1 MASSHSERVRLWW
14 WGEDEAPGLASW
26 VARAAQEHEVVAGVT
41 VETRLL
47 RHDQVI
53 PSLPAAAASGDT
65 PDLHFL
71 WNGIYHIEH
80 AWNGLLLPLE
90 DFFPPEQVAEMT
102 GGSQSRFRGGTYR
115 AAWYLIP
122 VMWVVN
128 RELLARA
135 GIDAPP
141 TLWDELIEACE
152 RLQAAKISPIVAGDG
167 EGDLSVWWLTHLLTQ
182 TFDLGTD
189 VAELALGKRSWSE
202 PRYDRAWRELHRFTQ
217 AGWIDHSYLPLTL
230 WEAFARFCQGEG
242 AFTLAS
248 GPMFVECRRRLG
260 DRVEMIT
267 APRIDTGSLAGR
279 PIVDSQGL
287 GIPAHA
293 SAPSA
298 GAGLLVA
305 LASPD
310 AGRSLH
316 DEVGLQTADAAPEP
330 TAPYVPNLLP
340 LPLHF
345 DVCAQVGQRIIA
357 GKLAPSAAGAEADR
371 GCGQWRSRNAD
382 QVPVYE
388 EWIGDVRTFEPE
400 ESGR

>member
-65 PDLHFL
+65 RDLHFL

-90 DFFPPEQVAEMT
+90 DFFSPEQVAEMT

-135 GIDAPP
+135 GIDSPP
-141 TLWDELIEACE
+141 THWDELIEACE

-202 PRYDRAWRELHRFTQ
+202 PRYDVRGGSCTASLS
-217 AGWIDHSYLPLTL
+217 AGWINHSYLPLTL

-293 SAPSA
+293 SAPGRRSRPA
-298 GAGLLVA
+298 RA

-310 AGRSLH
+310 AGSRFTTRLDCKPPTPRRRRRPLTFRICCRSPALRRLRA
-316 DEVGLQTADAAPEP
+316 GRSADHCGE
-330 TAPYVPNLLP
+330 
-340 LPLHF
+340 
-345 DVCAQVGQRIIA
+345 
-357 GKLAPSAAGAEADR
+357 AGAISCGGGGRSQMRPVAFPEREPSRGLRRVDR
-371 GCGQWRSRNAD
+371 
-382 QVPVYE
+382 
-388 EWIGDVRTFEPE
+388 
-400 ESGR
+400 